1 MSPARPGRLIGAPV
15 AKGTSMTGLARF
27 ILRHRRLVVLAWLLL
42 TVFGAFAAGQVKW
55 FESFSIPGY
64 SAYEANQRTL
74 KDFGSGENAP
84 LVAVVT
90 AKGDVTKTPGVAK
103 AIAAAVAANHGARS
117 SSWFSTHSD
126 AYVSKDRHTT
136 FAEIFPVGTPGFGS
150 STAEK
155 PTRAAL
161 VKAAPAG
168 VTVHLTGRDPLEAA
182 ASKDANQGPS
192 ILGETLI
199 GGLGAL
205 IILLFVFGTLPAVSM
220 PLLTA
225 VASILNTFTLISNMI
240 GKKAGTVKKP
250 LGFPSTVRGYRID
263 DGPNS

>member
-90 AKGDVTKTPGVAK
+90 TKGDVTTAPGVKKAIQA
-103 AIAAAVAANHGARS
+103 AIAANPGARS
-117 SSWFSTHSD
+117 SSYFSTGSS
-126 AYVSKDRHTT
+126 AYVSKDKHTT
-136 FAEIFPVGTPGFGS
+136 FAEIYRPG
-150 STAEK
+150 
-155 PTRAAL
+155 P
-161 VKAAPAG
+161 
-168 VTVHLTGRDPLEAA
+168 
-182 ASKDANQGPS
+182 
-192 ILGETLI
+192 
-199 GGLGAL
+199 
-205 IILLFVFGTLPAVSM
+205 
-220 PLLTA
+220 
-225 VASILNTFTLISNMI
+225 
-240 GKKAGTVKKP
+240 
-250 LGFPSTVRGYRID
+250 
-263 DGPNS
+263 